1 MLPQDLLESIPD
13 VFIDTSGGE
22 KFIVAEVRINDI
34 KKLVIR
40 ALNKCKYHFDIETK
54 LRAEVRPLG
63 LMAWCVGGGKYR
75 IDNDLKTLLIW
86 SESGEFG
93 REPDRNKTVEM
104 LQRAFPEFTIIAP
117 DNLTALTMDLEL

>member
-1 MLPQDLLESIPD
+1 MLPQDLLASVPD
-13 VFIDTSGGE
+13 VIVDTPNGE
-22 KFIVAEVRINDI
+22 KFIVAEVRINDH

-40 ALNKCKYHFDIETK
+40 ALSKCKYHFDIENK

-75 IDNDLKTLLIW
+75 IDSNQKTILIW

-104 LQRAFPEFTIIAP
+104 LQQAFPEFVVIAP
-117 DNLTALTMDLEL
+117 DNLTALSMDLEL